1 MAERKKKH
9 GARTTDETRSRVREE
24 NEIDEMALHGPK
36 SKWQEADAPAAGD
49 PVSDEEKRGMD
60 LLGRASVRGGAIAG
74 VGEASA
80 ESGIDRPSAAEPEGP
95 RTNPPLR
102 EETGDTGS
110 TGGAAGGARGSGG
123 TDVRGAGTPR
133 GYMKAGP
140 GEQKSTSRFDL
151 DPDSSGASE
160 E

>member
-1 MAERKKKH
+1 MADRKRKRESR
-9 GARTTDETRSRVREE
+9 ARAREE
-24 NEIDEMALHGPK
+24 HEIDEMALRGPK

-49 PVSDEEKRGMD
+49 PVSEDERRGMD

-80 ESGIDRPSAAEPEGP
+80 ESGIDRPTAAEPDGP

-102 EETGDTGS
+102 EDTGDTGS
-110 TGGAAGGARGSGG
+110 TGGVAGGARGSGG
-123 TDVRGAGTPR
+123 TDDRGAGTPR
-133 GYMKAGP
+133 GYMEAGP

-151 DPDSSGASE
+151 DPDETNDDSGE
-160 E
+160 